1 MYTELVKF
9 GLSKDRGMFTTMDFA
24 GIAICF
30 AGGSMIAVGLRRQD
44 YSQALTGA
52 ALLVAG
58 LLIGFA

>member
-1 MYTELVKF
+1 
-9 GLSKDRGMFTTMDFA
+9 MFTTMDFA